1 MELFLKQ
8 KNIEQENHAQDMD
21 LDNETLVLAAKANRA
36 AFATLYRRYV
46 EKVYRYVYS
55 RVGNSVESEDL
66 TAQVFEDA
74 INSLPKYQSQGRF
87 AGWLFTLAYRR
98 CADYHRLPG
107 TQSIT
112 DQFTSDLANDPMEQV
127 IRQEDYQHLER
138 ILLDLKEEEK
148 ELLRLHFAAGLT
160 YVEMGQVLRR
170 NTGAIKMAMS
180 RLIQRLKSQWE
191 VENE

>member
-1 MELFLKQ
+1 MELFQKQ
-8 KNIEQENHAQDMD
+8 KNIEQENLVQDMD
-21 LDNETLVLAAKANRA
+21 LDNETLVLAAKANRV
-36 AFATLYRRYV
+36 AFAPLYLRYV
-46 EKVYRYVYS
+46 ERVYRYVYS
-55 RVGNSVESEDL
+55 RVGNSVESEDI

-107 TQSIT
+107 MQSIT

-127 IRQEDYQHLER
+127 IRRENYQHLER
-138 ILLDLKEEEK
+138 ILFDLKEEER
-148 ELLRLHFAAGLT
+148 ELLRLHFAARLT